1 VPLRAD
7 VVAARASVD
16 SVLTPR
22 LADLSAQL
30 GGLAADMAP
39 APAPGAYTA
48 AVQAMVDSRPLLLD
62 APDGLIPQAQVG
74 LGVWLLEC
82 GPACLEAVTGFC
94 IWAYIDPHVCLLLQA
109 FAAAAAALGPAEDPE
124 QLLAARN
131 ALSALLASPQP
142 LAAKLAALPSLRAAL
157 VMLQAAAT
165 TDRYVPD
172 AVAALAAIRGVA
184 LDMRTLS
191 STLRALHSG
200 YAAAA
205 PCMLQLLERVD
216 HVDRSVL
223 ALPPGLRGDVELLRQ
238 AKVGGCC
245 GHSGRASSRHCTH
258 GMLVPAGGKPAA
270 FACQGSATWPECL
283 PGRLLPP
290 LPTSCA
296 ACAGHLW

>member
-1 VPLRAD
+1 M
-7 VVAARASVD
+7 D

-62 APDGLIPQAQVG
+62 APDGLIPQAQGG

-94 IWAYIDPHVCLLLQA
+94 IRDYYIDPHVCLLLQA

-124 QLLAARN
+124 
-131 ALSALLASPQP
+131 LASPQP

-157 VMLQAAAT
+157 AMLQAAAT

-191 STLRALHSG
+191 STLRALQSG

-216 HVDRSVL
+216 HVNRSVL